1 MKTMQIFEPAM
12 CCPTGICG
20 VSIDQELLRISTVLN
35 SLKSKNIVVDRFN
48 LSNSPQE
55 FIKNEAVNNFVK
67 EKGMDGLPLTVVDGE
82 IVISGRYPTND
93 EFVKYLDIPSNMFRN
108 RPTRL
113 NATARK
119 SSICDCSGGNCDC
132 EYIRKNRKEG

>member
-35 SLKSKNIVVDRFN
+35 SLKSKNILVDRFN

-55 FIKNEAVNNFVK
+55 FIKNEVVNNFVK
-67 EKGMDGLPLTVVDGE
+67 EKGMEGLPLTVVDGE

-93 EFVKYLDIPSNMFRN
+93 EFISYLELPKNMFRN

-113 NATARK
+113 KATAMK
-119 SSICDCSGGNCDC
+119 SSSCDCSGGDCDC
-132 EYIRKNRKEG
+132 